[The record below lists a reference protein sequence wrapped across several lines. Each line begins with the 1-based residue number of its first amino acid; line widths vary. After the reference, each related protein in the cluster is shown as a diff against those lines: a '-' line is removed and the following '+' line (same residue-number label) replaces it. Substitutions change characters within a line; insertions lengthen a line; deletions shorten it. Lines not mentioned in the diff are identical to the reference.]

1 MFFKIKKEI
10 AFTLI
15 ELIIVIFII
24 GVITSLA
31 TVYFSQVKKNNRD
44 YKRLSD
50 ITELQIALENYRFFE
65 GDYPDNLNSSTGIIG
80 SATGKIFLDNFPI
93 VPEYVNSNCSPTSYE
108 YIYDVSNK
116 IYYLNFCL
124 EGNIES
130 YIAGPKCA
138 YPGGIKDGVCSL

>member
-1 MFFKIKKEI
+1 MFLKIKKEI

-15 ELIIVIFII
+15 ELIVVIFVI

-50 ITELQIALENYRFFE
+50 VTELQIVLENYKFFE
-65 GDYPDNLNSSTGIIG
+65 GIYPEDLNFSSPLVGPK
-80 SATGKIFLDNFPI
+80 TGKIFLDKIPANE
-93 VPEYVNSNCSPTSYE
+93 EYVNSSCSLTTYE
-108 YIYDVSNK
+108 YIYDSSNK

-124 EGNIES
+124 EGNIEN
-130 YIAGPKCA
+130 YTAGLKCA

>member
-1 MFFKIKKEI
+1 MFLKTKKEV

-15 ELIIVIFII
+15 ELIVVIFVI

-50 ITELQIALENYRFFE
+50 ITELQVALENYRFFE
-65 GDYPDNLNSSTGIIG
+65 GTYPDSLNSSSPLTGPK
-80 SATGKIFLDNFPI
+80 TGKIFLDEIPSNQ
-93 VPEYVNSNCSPTSYE
+93 EYVNSNCSSTTYE
-108 YIYDVSNK
+108 YVYDSADK

-124 EGNIES
+124 EGNIEN
-130 YIAGPKCA
+130 YTAGSKCA